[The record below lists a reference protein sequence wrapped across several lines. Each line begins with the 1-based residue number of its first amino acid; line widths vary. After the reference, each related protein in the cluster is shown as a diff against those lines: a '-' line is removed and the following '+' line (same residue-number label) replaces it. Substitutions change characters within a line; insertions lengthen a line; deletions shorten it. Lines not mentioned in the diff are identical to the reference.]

1 MYPYKH
7 STWKLIRFLLQS
19 FYSWLKNLY
28 TWYCPWYW
36 LYECYRHSMQS
47 LSLSYSQHL
56 SRPRL
61 PVPRCLLHFSRQR
74 SVLPLLPVSAHQH
87 PVPFRSSVY
96 SLIRVFLLF
105 SFRLLVF
112 LPLISLLLLS
122 LPLVC
127 PLLPR
132 KLNLLLLYLLLLYLP
147 PEFQLLPHCC
157 RLL

>member
-1 MYPYKH
+1 MQA
-7 STWKLIRFLLQS
+7 LI
-19 FYSWLKNLY
+19 
-28 TWYCPWYW
+28 
-36 LYECYRHSMQS
+36 
-47 LSLSYSQHL
+47 LSYSQHL

-132 KLNLLLLYLLLLYLP
+132 KLNLLLLYFLLQNLHLLSLLMLYLP

>member
-1 MYPYKH
+1 MH
-7 STWKLIRFLLQS
+7 
-19 FYSWLKNLY
+19 
-28 TWYCPWYW
+28 
-36 LYECYRHSMQS
+36 S

-74 SVLPLLPVSAHQH
+74 SVLPLLPVSAHPH

-96 SLIRVFLLF
+96 SLIRVLLLF

-132 KLNLLLLYLLLLYLP
+132 KLNLLSLYLLLLYFLLLYLLLLYLLLLYLP
-147 PEFQLLPHCC
+147 PEFQLLPHCY